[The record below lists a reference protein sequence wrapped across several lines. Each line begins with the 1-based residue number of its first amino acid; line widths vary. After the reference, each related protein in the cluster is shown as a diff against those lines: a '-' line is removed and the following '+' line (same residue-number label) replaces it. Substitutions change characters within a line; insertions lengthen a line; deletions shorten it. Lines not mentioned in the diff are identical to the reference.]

1 MRQQR
6 VALLLLLLLAGLAA
20 CSPGHIGSS
29 KIAFVRAGHL
39 WTIYPDGTNPYE
51 IVAGGPSVIGYGWS
65 PSHQVLAFRVLD
77 QGFAQTAAARR
88 IVSNPISGLIGDLPS
103 LLSTVGIDGGEP
115 IPVMFANTA
124 IRYSN
129 AWWNP
134 PGNRLLFRQTLAVA
148 GSPGPDQVVWRV
160 VQNDQPGGIASKTLP
175 GSYAIFSLASNGL
188 TTIGNSR
195 EGIFTTTLAGT
206 DTHVIVHGP
215 LSGHPLPAALERVL
229 WQPAHAD
236 PAILYAT
243 TSPDQSQRFGATSI
257 QAQLLLRDMHGHTTT
272 LAQCA
277 CIQFAWSPDGDH
289 VLYSTGTTYT
299 IIDLHGG
306 TVMTIEGEYGSIPYW
321 SPDGRSLLLDGLHT
335 LILASIASKQSH
347 ILLSDTSSPGSVH
360 TVPAQ
365 PTVSALLQP
374 ALNSPWSADSRQVL
388 FMTRQRLQWQGQP
401 LSSGRGLYTVSLND
415 QGQPTGPPAVV
426 DTGNDTQAGWTYE
439 DANTS
444 FLY

>member
-6 VALLLLLLLAGLAA
+6 VALLFLLLLASLVA
-20 CSPGHIGSS
+20 CSPGHVGSS

-65 PSHQVLAFRVLD
+65 PSHQVLVFRVLD

-103 LLSTVGIDGGEP
+103 LLSTVGVDGGEP
-115 IPVMFANTA
+115 IPVMFANTV

-134 PGNRLLFRQTLAVA
+134 PGNRLLFRQTLAIA

-160 VQNDQPGGIASKTLP
+160 VQNDQPGGIASKALP
-175 GSYAIFSLASNGL
+175 GSYAIFSLASNGS

-195 EGIFTTTLAGT
+195 EGIFTTTLAGI

-215 LSGHPLPAALERVL
+215 LPGHPLPAALERVL
-229 WQPAHAD
+229 WQPAQAD
-236 PAILYAT
+236 PAILYAV
-243 TSPDQSQRFGATSI
+243 TSPDQSQPFGATAI

-272 LAQCA
+272 LAHCA

-299 IIDLHGG
+299 VIDLHGG

-321 SPDGRSLLLDGLHT
+321 SPDSHSLLLDGLHT
-335 LILASIASKQSH
+335 LILASIASKQSR
-347 ILLSDTSSPGSVH
+347 ILLSDTSSPGPAH

-365 PTVSALLQP
+365 PAVSALLQP

-388 FMTRQRLQWQGQP
+388 FMTRQRLQWQGRP
-401 LSSGRGLYTVSLND
+401 LSSGRGLYMVSLDD
-415 QGQPTGPPAVV
+415 QGQSTGPPSVV